1 MMIKNAKSFQKRI
14 RLRLLTSCQEC
25 WTTIQI
31 HGNGQNVV
39 DPTSPNFLSKNF
51 FQRFQKGVYI
61 NLQFNDI
68 IISCDITFIIFT
80 FSGNYGHCLNS
91 KPLVNHLVL
100 KDRHS
105 KMPGEYFDENQ
116 QCEFVF
122 GNGSRICSY
131 MVSCSYK
138 IPNYPQG

>member
-25 WTTIQI
+25 WTTTQI
-31 HGNGQNVV
+31 HGSGQNVV
-39 DPTSPNFLSKNF
+39 DPTSPNFSSKIYFSNIPK
-51 FQRFQKGVYI
+51 RSLNSIKCKIMII
-61 NLQFNDI
+61 N
-68 IISCDITFIIFT
+68 CDITFIIFT

-131 MVSCSYK
+131 MVSCSCENK
-138 IPNYPQG
+138 NYPSR

>member
-1 MMIKNAKSFQKRI
+1 MII
-14 RLRLLTSCQEC
+14 DC
-25 WTTIQI
+25 
-31 HGNGQNVV
+31 
-39 DPTSPNFLSKNF
+39 
-51 FQRFQKGVYI
+51 
-61 NLQFNDI
+61 DI
-68 IISCDITFIIFT
+68 IFIIFT

-91 KPLVNHLVL
+91 KPLVNHLDL

-105 KMPGEYFDENQ
+105 KLPGEYFDENQ

-138 IPNYPQG
+138 IQNYPQG